1 MGYRALEEAASML
14 KKYGKEV
21 ARLLNQ
27 EREDPNILRYQ
38 LYVLRRR
45 ICRRLEKLG
54 LAVREGWEVERGLAG
69 RGRATVMRGSRDT
82 ASRTGRGT
90 YMSPASNGSSK

>member
-1 MGYRALEEAASML
+1 MMGYRALEEAVSML

-27 EREDPNILRYQ
+27 EHEDPNVLRYQ

-45 ICRRLEKLG
+45 ICRRLERLG
-54 LAVREGWEVERGLAG
+54 LAVREGWEVERAG
-69 RGRATVMRGSRDT
+69 ATIGKDRE
-82 ASRTGRGT
+82 
-90 YMSPASNGSSK
+90 